1 MEVINVNYTEVSK
14 YLYIMMSQEEKESE
28 KLNEVLPKRV
38 KVSRKP
44 LTTNCLLSNKPEK
57 DEWILGR
64 SPNDQEKR
72 VMLANAVALGVRSVM
87 SSHSY
92 KMGDEIFLQKEGCP
106 IGLNLSQAVARCCM
120 IYYDREYL
128 KKVKEEGMDMK
139 MYVRYVDDSNQ
150 IICSDEK
157 DEEKVASRLMSVAN
171 NILPGI
177 EMEADLPV
185 KNQDFKLPILDMK
198 CWMNDDNYAVYT
210 HYEKPMATKQ
220 VISSRSAHPDKCKR
234 SVHVSEMVRRCLNT
248 SRRLDWEEDVVPHLN
263 EYMTRMKRAGY
274 HENYRRD
281 TLVNALNV
289 YDMKVAK
296 CEASGE
302 PFNRGRS
309 YKVIER
315 RKEKLRKKRNW
326 NKSSQKGPCGP
337 PIIIPSTPNSELARM
352 LRGIADQEPNPKK
365 RFRIIEKGGPTI
377 ERSLMKPNPIGKEG
391 CEKSDCIVCNQVG
404 GGKLCHKGNVCYTMD
419 CKVNGCD
426 AGYDGETHRNAYTR
440 GLEHMKKYQRGDE
453 SSFIL
458 KHQVEKHNS
467 QPANFGMRVV
477 GSFKDPL
484 SRQVTEAVMIKNHQ
498 GTLLNSKA
506 EFHQPPLVRVRQE
519 IIQGL
524 EE

>member
-1 MEVINVNYTEVSK
+1 
-14 YLYIMMSQEEKESE
+14 
-28 KLNEVLPKRV
+28 
-38 KVSRKP
+38 
-44 LTTNCLLSNKPEK
+44 
-57 DEWILGR
+57 
-64 SPNDQEKR
+64 
-72 VMLANAVALGVRSVM
+72 
-87 SSHSY
+87 
-92 KMGDEIFLQKEGCP
+92 
-106 IGLNLSQAVARCCM
+106 
-120 IYYDREYL
+120 
-128 KKVKEEGMDMK
+128 
-139 MYVRYVDDSNQ
+139 
-150 IICSDEK
+150 
-157 DEEKVASRLMSVAN
+157 
-171 NILPGI
+171 
-177 EMEADLPV
+177 
-185 KNQDFKLPILDMK
+185 
-198 CWMNDDNYAVYT
+198 
-210 HYEKPMATKQ
+210 
-220 VISSRSAHPDKCKR
+220 
-234 SVHVSEMVRRCLNT
+234 
-248 SRRLDWEEDVVPHLN
+248 
-263 EYMTRMKRAGY
+263 
-274 HENYRRD
+274 
-281 TLVNALNV
+281 
-289 YDMKVAK
+289 
-296 CEASGE
+296 
-302 PFNRGRS
+302 
-309 YKVIER
+309 
-315 RKEKLRKKRNW
+315 
-326 NKSSQKGPCGP
+326 
-337 PIIIPSTPNSELARM
+337 M